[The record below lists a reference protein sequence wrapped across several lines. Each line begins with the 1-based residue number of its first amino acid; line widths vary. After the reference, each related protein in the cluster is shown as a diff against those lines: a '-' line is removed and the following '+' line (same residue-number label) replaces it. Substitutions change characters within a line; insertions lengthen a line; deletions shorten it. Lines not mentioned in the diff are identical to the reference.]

1 MFIYQRVN
9 TPKLIWHNSY
19 RRLGQMDMVPYSM
32 WCTDEMSQEVVG
44 FCFQVITLVVGDH
57 IQNLSGLVP
66 PGNLPET
73 GDFTMI
79 FHEKK
84 MYHIQSDMGVPLCLF
99 LQIHDHP
106 WPSQV
111 AGFFSKKMSSR
122 RSMQFWSTVSAPYK
136 KKHIPKNKSI
146 IWIIFPDRLYNHT
159 ILWISVNICTWRKT
173 CHGQL
178 PLCRWFIYST

>member
-19 RRLGQMDMVPYSM
+19 RQLGQMDMVPYSM

-57 IQNLSGLVP
+57 IQNLSGLVL

-84 MYHIQSDMGVPLCLF
+84 STISSQTWGF
-99 LQIHDHP
+99 LYVCSFKFMTIHDHLR
-106 WPSQV
+106 WQ
-111 AGFFSKKMSSR
+111 GFFQKKWAPGGPCSSGQ
-122 RSMQFWSTVSAPYK
+122 RSQLLTK
-136 KKHIPKNKSI
+136 KTFQKTNQSSESSFQIDYIIIPSCEY
-146 IWIIFPDRLYNHT
+146 L
-159 ILWISVNICTWRKT
+159 
-173 CHGQL
+173 
-178 PLCRWFIYST
+178 